1 MRYKR
6 WKNKRGR
13 KMCQGSQGTYPG
25 QQLQIDEKLQEE
37 EKGWEH
43 SRTIGSRDGKCKM
56 YSITK
61 DRKAMKK

>member
-1 MRYKR
+1 
-6 WKNKRGR
+6 
-13 KMCQGSQGTYPG
+13 MCQGSQGTYPG

-43 SRTIGSRDGKCKM
+43 SRTLGSRDGKCKM